1 MKIHFLHISDI
12 HCGYDNYTVGNM
24 RESMPDNIS
33 RFVNSKGQKID
44 YIFITGDLKYGKF
57 NPDEYPPATLEFI
70 NNLQKSLCVEPCN
83 TFIVP
88 GNHDITRNFIRT
100 SAINEIKKS
109 YSSSQGK
116 VSDEYIGALSQTI
129 HEFQKVYCRICGR
142 SYNANHFYLDL
153 GSINIIHLNTAL
165 ICGEDKEDGSLII
178 GMSILK
184 NALEGMDIRKPAIVL
199 AHHSFDCLT
208 TPEQFE
214 LERFLKSKNA
224 VLYLCGHKHV
234 AMCSNV
240 SVAVKNKPLWQ
251 FLCGTNMDQDPN
263 YPNLDSTDMDVFV
276 GMLDTENCSG
286 YFDAYKWSIRNSHWM
301 PDSDFSYSESKTTD
315 GRIYYPSKTACL
327 SSDAIERYTQYLK
340 YSCSDI
346 RLDGLPVDGY
356 IGSKKFPLDELY
368 IPIRFKKRF
377 LSMQEELEAKFD
389 ELFGPL
395 DDDIKD
401 TKKTSRFDSPFQ
413 EQVFNSIILAGPGN
427 GKTTFLKKV
436 INFYSNSELTDSEDG
451 FLKIRLFP
459 IWIKCR
465 TLNARNDFSIM
476 SIIKELPS
484 SAEFPPGM
492 DLEQVFYDTVCAKLI
507 DGEVI
512 ILVDG
517 LDEITDSQKRSLFI
531 EQIDIFSKQYAN
543 NRIIITSRIAG
554 YEDYNKSGLSDFEVF
569 QIQPFDDEDI
579 RALCIKWHKAVVN
592 SLEETIAYA
601 NSLADTIISH
611 NRIKALA
618 TNPLLLTTLLL
629 VQRRIGRLPT
639 KRIALYEESIKVLL
653 ETWNQE
659 GHAPMDISVALCK
672 LAYIAFTMTVKG
684 VQQISKDELIT
695 ILYRA
700 RDDLKRRLS
709 FDVETP
715 EQFIKRTEQRSSLI
729 VKVGYT
735 EDNNGI
741 LQEIYEFQHLTFQE
755 YLTSVAIVDKY
766 YPNAKRTDNLVD
778 VLSDAHGINAF
789 DFASKKGEIVLL
801 TAALSGWNAEDI
813 ALFLVDKMKVS
824 TDNADE
830 EEFSELSRLSIML
843 VLDEPELEMETIKEL
858 LNKSLLKPSKN
869 VIESIDKLAST
880 KYRSIVNDLLKNI
893 CLNWITDNPSLASL
907 LLRSLDVN
915 ETISQEII
923 NQMQKSF
930 TSNAEQ
936 YSQLSKS
943 ILMYLY
949 EHPSVNINIV
959 HNLIETSLLT
969 IDENKAD
976 IIIQLLETKYAGF
989 IIEIINKNR
998 VKWIIDE
1005 NLSSAL
1011 LLKLVQPDKSFI
1023 KKISQE
1029 MQDAY
1034 VKSRVKYNELSMRF
1048 LSICNVLDLSS
1059 DILIELFKVSIMSIT
1074 RKKAEL
1080 IIKLLHGQYSQI
1092 IKNLAEDEFIN
1103 WINGTNSITSA
1114 VYILNLIEGFRKED
1128 AIDYFTAHVD
1138 GDERSIV
1145 EALQVVDVF
1154 YWYKEM
1160 SNELPQ
1166 VQCYWEFIWDCIED
1180 TRIAVS
1186 LSALLSLSYLF
1197 ISVDKQLSLTESKK
1211 IMNALCKVI
1220 KNRKLPRNLLYLYS
1234 HMPISKEVQ
1243 ISIDIPDFNKQT
1255 IFDILSYDFPQKMRE
1270 GALISAILHKCI
1282 DLSGAEKFI
1291 KQIEFDESQKERINK
1306 FINLCYVSES

>member
-1 MKIHFLHISDI
+1 
-12 HCGYDNYTVGNM
+12 M
-24 RESMPDNIS
+24 RESMPDDIS

-70 NNLQKSLCVEPCN
+70 NNLQKAFCVEPCN
-83 TFIVP
+83 TFVVP

-100 SAINEIKKS
+100 SAINEIKKN
-109 YSSSQGK
+109 YSSIQGK
-116 VSDEYIGALSQTI
+116 VSNEYIGALSQTI
-129 HEFQKVYCRICGR
+129 REFQKVYHRICGR
-142 SYNANHFYLDL
+142 NYNENHFYLDL
-153 GSINIIHLNTAL
+153 GPVNIIHLNTAL

-184 NALEGMDIRKPAIVL
+184 NALKDMDIRKPAIVL

-208 TPEQFE
+208 TPEQLE

-234 AMCSNV
+234 AMCSNI
-240 SVAVKNKPLWQ
+240 SVAAKNKPLWQ

-263 YPNLDSTDMDVFV
+263 LDSTDMDVFV
-276 GMLDTENCSG
+276 GMLDTKNCSG
-286 YFDAYKWSIRNSHWM
+286 YFDAYKWSLRNSHWM

-315 GRIYYPSKTACL
+315 GRIYYPSKTACF
-327 SSDAIERYTQYLK
+327 SSDTIDRYIQYLK

-356 IGSKKFPLDELY
+356 IGSKKFPLDVLY
-368 IPIRFKKRF
+368 VPIRFKKRF
-377 LSMQEELEAKFD
+377 LSLQEELEAKFD
-389 ELFGPL
+389 ELFGPIN
-395 DDDIKD
+395 DDIKD

-476 SIIKELPS
+476 NIIKELPS
-484 SAEFPPGM
+484 SAEFPPNM
-492 DLEQVFYDTVCAKLI
+492 DLEQVFYDTVCVKLI
-507 DGEVI
+507 NGEVI

-517 LDEITDSQKRSLFI
+517 LDEISDSQKRNLFI

-592 SLEETIAYA
+592 SLEETISYA
-601 NSLADTIISH
+601 NSLADIIISH

-659 GHAPMDISVALCK
+659 GHAPMDISIALCK
-672 LAYIAFTMTVKG
+672 LAYIAFIMTVKG
-684 VQQISKDELIT
+684 IQQISKDQLIT
-695 ILYRA
+695 ILYKA

-709 FDVETP
+709 FDTETP

-766 YPNAKRTDNLVD
+766 YPNAKRTDNIVD
-778 VLSDAHGINAF
+778 VLSDTNGINAF
-789 DFASKKGEIVLL
+789 DFASKKEEIVLL

-813 ALFLVDKMKVS
+813 ALSLVDKMKES
-824 TDNADE
+824 MDNEDE
-830 EEFSELSRLSIML
+830 EEFNELSRLSIML
-843 VLDEPELEMETIKEL
+843 VLDDLELEMETIKEL
-858 LNKSLLKPSKN
+858 LSISLLKPSKY
-869 VIESIDKLAST
+869 VIESIDEFAST
-880 KYRSIVNDLLKNI
+880 KYRSIVNDLLKKI
-893 CLNWITDNPSLASL
+893 CLNWIKDNPSLTPL
-907 LLRSLDVN
+907 LLRSLDIN
-915 ETISQEII
+915 QTISKEII

-930 TSNAEQ
+930 ASNAEQ

-943 ILMYLY
+943 VLMYIY
-949 EHPSVNINIV
+949 EHFSIDIDNVR
-959 HNLIETSLLT
+959 NLIETSLLT
-969 IDENKAD
+969 IDANKAD
-976 IIIQLLETKYAGF
+976 IIIQLLETRYADF
-989 IIEIINKNR
+989 ILDIINNNC
-998 VKWIIDE
+998 VDWIIDE
-1005 NLSSAL
+1005 DSLSESM
-1011 LLKLVQPDKSFI
+1011 LKLIQLDKSFV
-1023 KKISQE
+1023 KKIKQE

-1034 VKSRVKYNELSMRF
+1034 AKNQVKYNKLSMEF
-1048 LSICNVLDLSS
+1048 LSVCNVLDLSS
-1059 DILIELFKVSIMSIT
+1059 DILIELFKISIKTIT
-1074 RKKAEL
+1074 RNKAKL
-1080 IIKLLHGQYSQI
+1080 IIKLLRGQYSQI
-1092 IKNLAEDEFIN
+1092 IKKIAEEEFIN
-1103 WINGTNSITSA
+1103 WINGTNNITSA
-1114 VYILNLIEGFRKED
+1114 VYILNLIEGFKKED
-1128 AIDYFTAHVD
+1128 ASDYFTSHVD
-1138 GDERSIV
+1138 GDERSII

-1154 YWYKEM
+1154 YWYNEM
-1160 SNELPQ
+1160 SSELPLFQ
-1166 VQCYWEFIWDCIED
+1166 RYWEFVWNSIED
-1180 TRIAVS
+1180 NRIAVS
-1186 LSALLSLSYLF
+1186 LSALVTLS
-1197 ISVDKQLSLTESKK
+1197 ISIKEQLSLAESKK

-1220 KNRKLPRNLLYLYS
+1220 RNRRIPRNLLYLYS
-1234 HMPISKEVQ
+1234 YMPISKEVQ
-1243 ISIDIPDFNKQT
+1243 ESIDIPDFNKQT
-1255 IFDILSYDFPQKMRE
+1255 IFDVLSYDFPKKMKE

-1282 DLSGAEKFI
+1282 DLSEAQKFMNR
-1291 KQIEFDESQKERINK
+1291 IELEESQKEKINK
-1306 FINLCYVSES
+1306 FINLCYVSVS